1 MASIRFVFSSAF
13 VTLTRRLYSTAIHY
27 TFKGDV
33 WNYLSNPLPPTLN
46 YYGIPM
52 VSIYSSDFVETV
64 IQNIKTIIN
73 SSNHE
78 SPYFNFIIEVLLN
91 SGQVRTVGTGFIVE
105 RSTDMTKLAQQL
117 TAYIEA
123 FETQSGTAA
132 AIATLVL
139 FLNCSNSFVSML
151 SPFVFKTFS

>member
-1 MASIRFVFSSAF
+1 MCALLIK
-13 VTLTRRLYSTAIHY
+13 LY
-27 TFKGDV
+27 
-33 WNYLSNPLPPTLN
+33 PPSLN

-91 SGQVRTVGTGFIVE
+91 SGQVRTVGQGFIVE
-105 RSTDMTKLAQQL
+105 RTTNFEEL
-117 TAYIEA
+117 THQITSLIEA
-123 FETQSGTAA
+123 FETQSGTPEERQPEA
-132 AIATLVL
+132 V
-139 FLNCSNSFVSML
+139 VSSL
-151 SPFVFKTFS
+151 IKVFENG

>member
-1 MASIRFVFSSAF
+1 MFSSAF
-13 VTLTRRLYSTAIHY
+13 HSASILLNIHY

-64 IQNIKTIIN
+64 IQNIQTIIN

-78 SPYFNFIIEVLLN
+78 SPYLNFIIEVLLN
-91 SGQVRTVGTGFIVE
+91 SGQVRTVGQGFIVE
-105 RSTDMTKLAQQL
+105 RTTNFEEL
-117 TAYIEA
+117 THQITSLIEA
-123 FETQSGTAA
+123 FETQSGTPEERQPEA
-132 AIATLVL
+132 V
-139 FLNCSNSFVSML
+139 VSSL
-151 SPFVFKTFS
+151 IKVFDRSHAPAVNWENF